1 MVRSVSQSPRNPFFR
16 RLLVMKRTPVVLAF
30 FFASLLVGVYVAFQ
44 LQTTETFTIAQE
56 IGEPVRSEVMPIVG
70 GDSGPKELKEAPYEI
85 TEDAK
90 LFAFDD
96 NRKSADCCPSPFVSD
111 MGCICLT
118 DEQKAQ
124 FASRGGNGNV

>member
-1 MVRSVSQSPRNPFFR
+1 
-16 RLLVMKRTPVVLAF
+16 MKRTPVVLAF
-30 FFASLLVGVYVAFQ
+30 FVASLLVGIYMAFQ

-56 IGEPVRSEVMPIVG
+56 VGEPVKSEVVPVMG

>member
-1 MVRSVSQSPRNPFFR
+1 
-16 RLLVMKRTPVVLAF
+16 MKRTPVVLAF
-30 FFASLLVGVYVAFQ
+30 FFASLLVGFYVAFQ
-44 LQTTETFTIAQE
+44 TQTTETFTIGTE
-56 IGEPVRSEVMPIVG
+56 IGEPVRSEVMPVVM
-70 GDSGPKELKEAPYEI
+70 GDSGPKELKEAPYEV

-96 NRKSADCCPSPFVSD
+96 NRKSADCCPSPFTSD

-118 DEQKAQ
+118 DAQKAQ

>member
-1 MVRSVSQSPRNPFFR
+1 MVKSVSLAPRNPFFR

-30 FFASLLVGVYVAFQ
+30 FFASLLVGFYVAFQ
-44 LQTTETFTIAQE
+44 TQTTETFTIGTE
-56 IGEPVRSEVMPIVG
+56 IGEPVRSDVFPVVT

-96 NRKSADCCPSPFVSD
+96 NRKSADCCPSPFTSD

-118 DEQKAQ
+118 EEQKAQ
-124 FASRGGNGNV
+124 FASRGGNGKV

>member
-1 MVRSVSQSPRNPFFR
+1 
-16 RLLVMKRTPVVLAF
+16 MKRTPVVLAF
-30 FFASLLVGVYVAFQ
+30 FVASLLVGIYVAFQ
-44 LQTTETFTIAQE
+44 VQTTETFTIAQE
-56 IGEPVRSEVMPIVG
+56 IGEPVRSEVMPVVT
-70 GDSGPKELKEAPYEI
+70 GDSGPKELKESPYEV

-118 DEQKAQ
+118 DTQKAQ
-124 FASRGGNGNV
+124 FASRGGNGKV

>member
-1 MVRSVSQSPRNPFFR
+1 
-16 RLLVMKRTPVVLAF
+16 MKRTPVVLAF
-30 FFASLLVGVYVAFQ
+30 FVASLMVGIYLAFQ
-44 LQTTETFTIAQE
+44 VQTTETFTLTQE
-56 IGEPVRSEVMPIVG
+56 IGEPVKSSVVPVSSG
-70 GDSGPKELKEAPYEI
+70 GSGPKELKEEPYEV

-111 MGCICLT
+111 MGCVCMT
-118 DEQKAQ
+118 SEQTAQ

>member
-1 MVRSVSQSPRNPFFR
+1 
-16 RLLVMKRTPVVLAF
+16 MKRTPVVLAF
-30 FFASLLVGVYVAFQ
+30 FVASLMVGIYVAFQ
-44 LQTTETFTIAQE
+44 LQTVETFSVTQE
-56 IGEPVRSEVMPIVG
+56 IGEPVRSEVTPVTT

-118 DEQKAQ
+118 EEQKAL
-124 FASRGGNGNV
+124 FASRGTNGNV

>member
-1 MVRSVSQSPRNPFFR
+1 
-16 RLLVMKRTPVVLAF
+16 MKRTPVVLAF
-30 FFASLLVGVYVAFQ
+30 FFASLLVGFYVAFQ
-44 LQTTETFTIAQE
+44 TQTIETFTIAKE
-56 IGEPVRSEVMPIVG
+56 IGEPVRSEVVPGVTG
-70 GDSGPKELKEAPYEI
+70 GSGPKELKEAPYEV

-118 DEQKAQ
+118 DAQKEE
-124 FASRGGNGNV
+124 FASRGGNGKV

>member
-1 MVRSVSQSPRNPFFR
+1 VTPIRQPSRNPFFR

-30 FFASLLVGVYVAFQ
+30 FVASLLVGIYMAFQ

-56 IGEPVRSEVMPIVG
+56 VGEPVKSEVVPVMG

>member
-1 MVRSVSQSPRNPFFR
+1 
-16 RLLVMKRTPVVLAF
+16 MKRTPVVLAF
-30 FFASLLVGVYVAFQ
+30 FVAALLVGFYVAFQ
-44 LQTTETFTIAQE
+44 TQTTETFTIGTE
-56 IGEPVRSEVMPIVG
+56 IGEPVRSEVMPVVT

-96 NRKSADCCPSPFVSD
+96 NRKSADCCPSPFVSGT
-111 MGCICLT
+111 GCICLT
-118 DEQKAQ
+118 DAQKAQ

>member
-1 MVRSVSQSPRNPFFR
+1 MLHLLHLPPRNPFFR

-30 FFASLLVGVYVAFQ
+30 FVASLLVGIYMAFQ
-44 LQTTETFTIAQE
+44 LQTSETFTVTQE
-56 IGEPVRSEVMPIVG
+56 IGEPVKSDVMPVMG
-70 GDSGPKELKEAPYEI
+70 GDSGPKELKEAPYEV

-118 DEQKAQ
+118 DDQKAQ